1 MDLRMFAA
9 CLIMTVFLIKHSDA
23 QPTAWTFTSNAGT
36 DVTNTGTPPVGT
48 VTLTIAEGFPVGT
61 TLFTAVAT
69 PTTGGAAMAYEFES
83 DGNPNN
89 VAETTITAGEV
100 KLASGKSLDFET
112 TPSIVFK
119 IKATEAANAANTG
132 IATVTLTV
140 TDAIVFGQS
149 SYIVCLSSTEVA
161 AGTSIGTFA
170 TTDATSTQTVA
181 YTSTSGNDFAKF
193 TVTSGTGAV
202 VVASGVTL
210 KSEEGWTY
218 SFTITG
224 TAGGVTG
231 TTDVSVGLGCASGAG
246 QIASLLGILLLSVVT
261 SLLC

>member
-9 CLIMTVFLIKHSDA
+9 CLIMTVFLIKHS
-23 QPTAWTFTSNAGT
+23 
-36 DVTNTGTPPVGT
+36 
-48 VTLTIAEGFPVGT
+48 VGT

-161 AGTSIGTFA
+161 AG
-170 TTDATSTQTVA
+170 
-181 YTSTSGNDFAKF
+181 GNDFAKF

-231 TTDVSVGLGCASGAG
+231 TTDVSVGLGCASGADIG
-246 QIASLLGILLLSVVT
+246 
-261 SLLC
+261 